1 MRRWIPDTVYNE
13 RPWLMMTSGAVL
25 CIGAVLWMI
34 IAAEW
39 SLWQSLG
46 SVLGAWFII
55 RGAVILLRRQNYRA
69 RSKWRR
75 TMQH

>member
-1 MRRWIPDTVYNE
+1 MRRWISDTVYNE
-13 RPWLMMTSGAVL
+13 RPWLMMASGAVL
-25 CIGAVLWMI
+25 CFGAVLWLI

-46 SVLGAWFII
+46 CVFGVWLII
-55 RGAVILLRRQNYRA
+55 RGGVILLRRQNYRA

-75 TMQH
+75 KMQL